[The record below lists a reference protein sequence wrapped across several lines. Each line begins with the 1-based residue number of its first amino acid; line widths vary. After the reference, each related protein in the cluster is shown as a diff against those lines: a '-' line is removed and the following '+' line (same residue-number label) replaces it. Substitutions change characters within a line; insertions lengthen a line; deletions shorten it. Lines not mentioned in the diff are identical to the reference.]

1 MEKRINILNLKSK
14 MVRISSEDK
23 TKNSVNN
30 SRFEV
35 NLNQTGANIDRVA
48 GYAVKHISC
57 PNIFY
62 NVPAYANT
70 LEIIKQTGNITY
82 NILVDPNQYN
92 LNDFILELQTA
103 INTAINPDTVT
114 ITANNK
120 NYLNFVF
127 VGDNYKLIYENS
139 TISKIIGLIQ
149 DTPFFSN
156 LTLSNPVNL
165 TGETELYIHS
175 KTLNPAGLVEPSGA
189 FAVVDVVPLSV
200 PFGAVAYSNFNDLIL
215 HEKPYIPYESLRTF
229 RTVDIVLRNRAGN
242 VLELPDNFYFNM
254 VLIIYYE

>member
-23 TKNSVNN
+23 TQNSVNN

-70 LEIIKQTGNITY
+70 LQIIKQTGNIIY
-82 NILVDPNQYN
+82 NILVDPNQYI
-92 LNDFILELQTA
+92 LNDFIIELQTA
-103 INTAINPDTVT
+103 INTAITPDTVT

-127 VGDNYKLIYENS
+127 VGDTLFAGSIGRTDFPGGSFEALKESIRKKLFVLGDHVKVYAGHGPPT
-139 TISKIIGLIQ
+139 TIGEERR
-149 DTPFFSN
+149 
-156 LTLSNPVNL
+156 SNPFV
-165 TGETELYIHS
+165 GENASY
-175 KTLNPAGLVEPSGA
+175 
-189 FAVVDVVPLSV
+189 
-200 PFGAVAYSNFNDLIL
+200 FG
-215 HEKPYIPYESLRTF
+215 
-229 RTVDIVLRNRAGN
+229 
-242 VLELPDNFYFNM
+242 
-254 VLIIYYE
+254 